1 MPAVS
6 PAFFPFYYSWVAARK
21 DRGFETVP
29 SNTKSES
36 QDTLLKIGFCQKLK
50 KGKGPRLDLH
60 HLSGKTAVRYPS
72 FPSFN
77 TCFFFFFKKE
87 SREEPG
93 ETELLSKN
101 EVTAVLVRRAG

>member
-6 PAFFPFYYSWVAARK
+6 PAFFPLYYSWAAARK
-21 DRGFETVP
+21 DWGFETVP

-36 QDTLLKIGFCQKLK
+36 QDTLLKIGFCQKLN

-60 HLSGKTAVRYPS
+60 HLSGKTAVRYPG
-72 FPSFN
+72 FN
-77 TCFFFFFKKE
+77 TCVFFFFFLNE

-93 ETELLSKN
+93 EE
-101 EVTAVLVRRAG
+101 TAAQ